1 MANLI
6 VKLPSF
12 LVLLFK
18 HFLHLKKMHVIFKNQ
33 FSDQVSYM
41 HAGLKKN
48 KSLFNLLAAPDLRSS
63 FASNLPVSR
72 TAGLHQKRKY
82 SGSSINF
89 WSRKFPRSLLLTCA
103 HSLGEIGTLPFMF

>member
-41 HAGLKKN
+41 HAGLKKIN
-48 KSLFNLLAAPDLRSS
+48 PCSIYW
-63 FASNLPVSR
+63 LP
-72 TAGLHQKRKY
+72 Q
-82 SGSSINF
+82 I
-89 WSRKFPRSLLLTCA
+89 
-103 HSLGEIGTLPFMF
+103 